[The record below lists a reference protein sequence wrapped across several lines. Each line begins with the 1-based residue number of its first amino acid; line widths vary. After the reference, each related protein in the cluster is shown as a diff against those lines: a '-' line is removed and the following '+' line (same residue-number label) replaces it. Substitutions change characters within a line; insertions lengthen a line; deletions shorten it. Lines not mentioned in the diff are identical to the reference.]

1 MTTLSLGL
9 FLAVTLFWG
18 VGAYNRLVRLRAE
31 VIRQWSSVDAVW
43 TRLLVRMQGGVS
55 ARHSVATGGSEQE
68 IQALQFACEDLL
80 EALSQYRLL
89 PLDQEWQKR
98 VVAQHLKVIAEMR
111 LLLQSENLAIKPDLE
126 IAINRL
132 RQTLR
137 TALIPYHGAVVAYND
152 ALAMRPASWLA
163 ASFNFNPGIRLDL
176 SMGTEEAKAE
186 PQDDTSH

>member
-1 MTTLSLGL
+1 MAALSLGL
-9 FLAVTLFWG
+9 FLALTLFWG

-43 TRLLVRMQGGVS
+43 TRLLVRMQGGVA
-55 ARHSVATGGSEQE
+55 ARHSLASGGSEQE
-68 IQALQFACEDLL
+68 TQALQFACEDLL

-98 VVAQHLKVIAEMR
+98 VVAQHFKVMSEMR

-137 TALIPYHGAVVAYND
+137 TALIPYHGAVAAYND

-163 ASFNFNPGIRLDL
+163 ASFNLNPGIRLDL
-176 SMGTEEAKAE
+176 SMGIDEAKAG
-186 PQDDTSH
+186 PQDDTSR